1 MPAII
6 SAGPPIDDS
15 ELDRLI
21 ARASEL
27 IYNSSGNLA
36 TRAWN
41 GLLLAD
47 YFGGYVDPLTLP
59 TPLTQADYQLGLSL
73 ACCAQLEFWLEFGE
87 SHAIVGLTGAATEGK
102 IVISQ
107 LPGQLCVRARAH
119 LSTLGMTSSK
129 VAIR

>member
-1 MPAII
+1 M
-6 SAGPPIDDS
+6 
-15 ELDRLI
+15 DRLI

-27 IYNSSGNLA
+27 IYSSTGNLA
-36 TRAWN
+36 TRAYQ

-73 ACCAQLEFWLEFGE
+73 ACSAQIEFWLEWGE
-87 SHAIVGLTGAATEGK
+87 EHAIVGLTGSAQEGK
-102 IVISQ
+102 IMVSR
-107 LPGQLCVRARAH
+107 LPGQLCVRARNH
-119 LSTLGMTSSK
+119 LATLGMTSSK